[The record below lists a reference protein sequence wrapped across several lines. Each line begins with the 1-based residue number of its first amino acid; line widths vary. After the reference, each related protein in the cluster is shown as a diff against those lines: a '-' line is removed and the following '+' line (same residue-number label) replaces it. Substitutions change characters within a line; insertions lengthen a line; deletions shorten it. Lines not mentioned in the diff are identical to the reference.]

1 MQAPAMAEASALR
14 NSKAISNQLNAMANS
29 AIRFARVP
37 TAPCSSQ
44 SLKTLPKRAL
54 ASNFA
59 LSLGEARPKAQ
70 AASSRKT
77 VVGTKGS
84 TAPIPAATRLK

>member
-59 LSLGEARPKAQ
+59 LSLGEARPHRAYSRRDQAQ
-70 AASSRKT
+70 VANSQQ
-77 VVGTKGS
+77 
-84 TAPIPAATRLK
+84 